1 MFLEEKI
8 REINQRLEKAGNG
21 KIAVWCL
28 GVHTEKLA
36 EYTTLLKYNIQFFID
51 KNAEMYGGGG
61 ILNYMVSRSA
71 VPGKSSVL
79 I

>member
-51 KNAEMYGGGG
+51 KNAEMYGGG